1 MEEKSQNDAGK
12 DEVPAGEIVTE
23 VIVGDLELL
32 AAKINDQA
40 REGEATDFGEAVDVI
55 ARRIVRE
62 VAVHPQN
69 RDQAGEE
76 GDDVAFH
83 HAARNAGDTLLRNN
97 NPSNLDEGREGQEG
111 RERKKEG
118 EIAIGK
124 ENVDEADQGGDAS
137 ELNKGVL
144 VGDGLFFDH
153 LAGVGVLFF
162 LLAIG
167 GGTRLAPGVELVH
180 VGVDGKVGDGHLGK
194 VKKER
199 DYVSNFCFGA
209 EDLVFVCCFACF
221 SLQERIRLRVGSRFV
236 RRR

>member
-1 MEEKSQNDAGK
+1 MYQ
-12 DEVPAGEIVTE
+12 T
-23 VIVGDLELL
+23 
-32 AAKINDQA
+32 
-40 REGEATDFGEAVDVI
+40 
-55 ARRIVRE
+55 
-62 VAVHPQN
+62 
-69 RDQAGEE
+69 GEE

-144 VGDGLFFDH
+144 VGGGLFFDH